1 MREIE
6 MNTKRGGWTDAN
18 SCQVR
23 SAFLN
28 YYLCCGS
35 ILDGLKRA
43 SGNGSGIRVLAIGV
57 VSGLAD
63 ALSQL
68 TLPDSK
74 SLHAKTPS
82 IC

>member
-35 ILDGLKRA
+35 VPPPEATA
-43 SGNGSGIRVLAIGV
+43 SSRSDLP
-57 VSGLAD
+57 
-63 ALSQL
+63 LS
-68 TLPDSK
+68 
-74 SLHAKTPS
+74 
-82 IC
+82 